1 MGVIMKTIVIN
12 ASPRRKWNTAQI
24 MQEAAKG
31 AESVGADVKYIDLYK
46 LDLHGCMSCLIC
58 KKSDKEHCKCY
69 WKDDLA
75 PLIEEI
81 LDADCLLIGSP
92 IYFNEPTSHYRA
104 LLERLIF
111 CILSYDG
118 FGSYYEGKV
127 NVGLFFTMN
136 APEDY
141 YETMMEEY
149 LNSSSQV
156 FKMLNGEVK
165 IYPVFNT
172 LQVNDY
178 SKYAMGAF
186 DEEDKKLNREKR
198 FPIDLE
204 AAFNIGAELSK

>member
-1 MGVIMKTIVIN
+1 MKTVVIN

-24 MQEAAKG
+24 MKEAAKG
-31 AESVGADVKYIDLYK
+31 AESAGAEVEYVDLYK

-58 KKSDKEHCKCY
+58 KKEDQQRCKCY
-69 WKDDLA
+69 WKDGLS
-75 PLIEEI
+75 PLIERI
-81 LDADCLLIGSP
+81 LDADTLLIGSP

-118 FGSYYEGKV
+118 FGSYFEGKV

-149 LNSSSQV
+149 LKSSSQV
-156 FKMLNGEVK
+156 FGMLNGEVK

-186 DEEDKKLNREKR
+186 DEDAKKLNREKQ
-198 FPIDLE
+198 FSVDLK
-204 AAFNIGAELSK
+204 AAFEIGAELSK